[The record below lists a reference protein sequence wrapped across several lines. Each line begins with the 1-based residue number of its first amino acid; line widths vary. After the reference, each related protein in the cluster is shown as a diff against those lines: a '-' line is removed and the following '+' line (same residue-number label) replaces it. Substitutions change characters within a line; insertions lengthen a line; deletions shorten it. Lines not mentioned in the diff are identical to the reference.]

1 MTQGDLICRLLRER
15 KTGIRSDEEITRIL
29 SEDTPSGHVRGLL
42 LPEGSY
48 TPAAVLIPLIN
59 RPDGI
64 TVLLTQRTDHL
75 AHHPGQISF
84 PGGRIEDDDG
94 NAPQKTAL
102 RETEEEIG
110 LSSSK
115 VRIIGRLDD
124 FYTATDYHIVPVIG
138 WIEPPL
144 DLTPEPFE
152 VADIFEIPLSFLLDE
167 RNYRQDEMNW
177 RGNRRWFH
185 AIQYQD
191 RYIWGATAGILVNL
205 RDVLKSPT

>member
-1 MTQGDLICRLLRER
+1 MTHGDLIYRLLRER
-15 KTGIRSDEEITRIL
+15 ETGICSDEEIARVL
-29 SEDTPSGHVRGLL
+29 SENTPSGHVRGLL
-42 LPEGSY
+42 LPERTY

-59 RPDGI
+59 RPGGI

-84 PGGRIEDDDG
+84 PGGRIEDNDE
-94 NAPQKTAL
+94 NTPQKTAL

-110 LSSSK
+110 LSANNVK
-115 VRIIGRLDD
+115 IIGRLDD
-124 FYTATDYHIVPVIG
+124 FYTVTDYHIVPVIG

-167 RNYRQDEMNW
+167 RNYRKDVMNW
-177 RGNRRWFH
+177 RGNKRWFH

-191 RYIWGATAGILVNL
+191 HYIWGATAGMLVNL